1 MYIMNRLED
10 AQQATT
16 DERVRKV
23 TEATSLQSRVS
34 LSSYAARG
42 CFGKVLG
49 EEEQCLVFVDLPPC
63 KAAGIA
69 ETTVTSFFSLIDTL
83 SGGRRRS

>member
-1 MYIMNRLED
+1 MMYIMNRLED

-34 LSSYAARG
+34 LSPHMLPGVASAWCSVIRSS
-42 CFGKVLG
+42 VW
-49 EEEQCLVFVDLPPC
+49 CLRTFLLV
-63 KAAGIA
+63 KQQA
-69 ETTVTSFFSLIDTL
+69 
-83 SGGRRRS
+83 